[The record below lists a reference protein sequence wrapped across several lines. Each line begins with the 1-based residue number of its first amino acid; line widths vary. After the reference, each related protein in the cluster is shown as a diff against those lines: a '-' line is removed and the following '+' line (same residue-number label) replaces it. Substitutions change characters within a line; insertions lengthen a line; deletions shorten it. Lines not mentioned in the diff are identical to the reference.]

1 MSQSFSTPELIIYSL
16 LNFLP
21 YVTVALYPFRD
32 SLRFS
37 QKKTA
42 FLIISASFIQVILG
56 LFAGYGSHNAISLIS
71 LISTFLYIFFY
82 FLCVKAKF
90 GKSLFIL
97 LMLSNISNFIVS
109 LSKCIEGILFPDM
122 ATDVYRWTFC
132 ITTIFTQLIVLTATS
147 IFINKIFRP
156 VLLLKNQDYL
166 WRYLWLVPST
176 FYLIWYYDIYFNS
189 TLSSLELALMPK
201 NSIISFFIN
210 LGAFL
215 IYYIIA
221 RMLSESNKNMQLE
234 NTNHSLKMEQLQFI
248 NLQNKITEARRTRH
262 DLRHHSTV
270 IKSYLEQEDYLNL
283 KEYLESFLKVLPC
296 DTPMIFCENTVIN
309 VLISH
314 FYGIARD
321 NNIDFKSNVNLPSS
335 IPVEDV
341 DLTVIVGNLIE
352 NAVYACISGSDI
364 PKSIKIKGLVKN
376 NILLFTVDN
385 TYSNAIRKDKSG
397 VYFSTKHEGVGIGIE
412 SVSEIVERYNGVL
425 KIEQHNNVFY
435 VSVMLQFL

>member
-215 IYYIIA
+215 VYYIIA

-385 TYSNAIRKDKSG
+385 TYSNAIRKDKIG

>member
-37 QKKTA
+37 KKKTA
-42 FLIISASFIQVILG
+42 FLIISASFIQVTLG

-215 IYYIIA
+215 VYYIIA

-234 NTNHSLKMEQLQFI
+234 NANHSLKMEQLQFI

-321 NNIDFKSNVNLPSS
+321 NNIDFKANVNLPSS

>member
-16 LNFLP
+16 LNFFP

-147 IFINKIFRP
+147 VFINKIFRP

-215 IYYIIA
+215 VYYIIA

-234 NTNHSLKMEQLQFI
+234 NANHSLKMEQLQFI

-309 VLISH
+309 LLISH

>member
-321 NNIDFKSNVNLPSS
+321 NNIDFKANVNLPSS

>member
-215 IYYIIA
+215 VYYIIA

-234 NTNHSLKMEQLQFI
+234 NANHSLKMEQLQFI

-321 NNIDFKSNVNLPSS
+321 NNIDFKANVNLPSS

>member
-37 QKKTA
+37 KKKTA

-97 LMLSNISNFIVS
+97 LMLSNVSNFIVS

-132 ITTIFTQLIVLTATS
+132 ITTIFTQSIVLTATS

-234 NTNHSLKMEQLQFI
+234 NANHSLKMEQLQFI
-248 NLQNKITEARRTRH
+248 NLQNKIAETRRTRH

-283 KEYLESFLKVLPC
+283 NEYLESFLNVLPD

-321 NNIDFKSNVNLPSS
+321 NNIDFKANVNLPSS

-352 NAVYACISGSDI
+352 NAVYACISKSDM
-364 PKSIKIKGLVKN
+364 PKTILIKGKVKN
-376 NILLFTVDN
+376 NVLLFTIDN
-385 TYSNAIRKDKSG
+385 TYSNSIRKDEKGS
-397 VYFSTKHEGVGIGIE
+397 YFSTKHEGTGIGLE
-412 SVSEIVERYNGVL
+412 SVSEIVKRYNGIL
-425 KIEQHNNVFY
+425 KIEQHNNIFY
-435 VSVMLQFL
+435 VSVMLQF

>member
-37 QKKTA
+37 KKKTA

-215 IYYIIA
+215 VYYIIA

-234 NTNHSLKMEQLQFI
+234 NANHSLKMEQLQFI

-321 NNIDFKSNVNLPSS
+321 NNIDFKANVNLPSS

>member
-37 QKKTA
+37 QKKTT

-215 IYYIIA
+215 VYYIIA

-234 NTNHSLKMEQLQFI
+234 NANHSLKMEQLQFI

-321 NNIDFKSNVNLPSS
+321 NNIDFKANVNLPSS

>member
-248 NLQNKITEARRTRH
+248 N
-262 DLRHHSTV
+262 
-270 IKSYLEQEDYLNL
+270 
-283 KEYLESFLKVLPC
+283 
-296 DTPMIFCENTVIN
+296 TP
-309 VLISH
+309 
-314 FYGIARD
+314 
-321 NNIDFKSNVNLPSS
+321 
-335 IPVEDV
+335 
-341 DLTVIVGNLIE
+341 
-352 NAVYACISGSDI
+352 
-364 PKSIKIKGLVKN
+364 
-376 NILLFTVDN
+376 
-385 TYSNAIRKDKSG
+385 
-397 VYFSTKHEGVGIGIE
+397 
-412 SVSEIVERYNGVL
+412 
-425 KIEQHNNVFY
+425 
-435 VSVMLQFL
+435 

>member
-215 IYYIIA
+215 VYYIIA

-234 NTNHSLKMEQLQFI
+234 NANHSLKMEQLQFI

>member
-37 QKKTA
+37 KKKTA

-82 FLCVKAKF
+82 FLCVKTKF

-215 IYYIIA
+215 VYYIIA

-234 NTNHSLKMEQLQFI
+234 NANHSLKMEQLQFI

-321 NNIDFKSNVNLPSS
+321 NNIDFKANVNLPSS

>member
-109 LSKCIEGILFPDM
+109 LSNVLREYYSPDM

-215 IYYIIA
+215 VYYIIA

-234 NTNHSLKMEQLQFI
+234 NANHSLKMEQLQFI

-321 NNIDFKSNVNLPSS
+321 NNIDFKANVNLPSS

>member
-37 QKKTA
+37 KKKTA
-42 FLIISASFIQVILG
+42 FLIISASFIQVTLG

-109 LSKCIEGILFPDM
+109 LSKCIEGILFPNM

-215 IYYIIA
+215 VYYIIA

-234 NTNHSLKMEQLQFI
+234 NANHSLKMEQLQFI

-321 NNIDFKSNVNLPSS
+321 NNIDFKANVNLPSS

>member
-37 QKKTA
+37 KKKTA

-122 ATDVYRWTFC
+122 ATEVYRWTFC

-215 IYYIIA
+215 VYYIIA

-234 NTNHSLKMEQLQFI
+234 NANHSLKMEQLQFI

-321 NNIDFKSNVNLPSS
+321 NNIDFKANVNLPSS

-364 PKSIKIKGLVKN
+364 PKSIRIKGLVKN

>member
-42 FLIISASFIQVILG
+42 FLIISASFIQVTLG

-82 FLCVKAKF
+82 FLCVKEKF

-166 WRYLWLVPST
+166 WHYLWLVPST

-215 IYYIIA
+215 VYYIIA

-234 NTNHSLKMEQLQFI
+234 NANHSLKMEQLQFI

-321 NNIDFKSNVNLPSS
+321 NNIDFKANVNLPSS

>member
-215 IYYIIA
+215 VYYIIA

>member
-37 QKKTA
+37 KKKTA
-42 FLIISASFIQVILG
+42 FLIISASFIHVTLG

-109 LSKCIEGILFPDM
+109 LSKCIEGILFPNM

-215 IYYIIA
+215 VYYIIA

-234 NTNHSLKMEQLQFI
+234 NANHSLKMEQLQFI

-321 NNIDFKSNVNLPSS
+321 NNIDFKANVNLPSS

>member
-37 QKKTA
+37 QKKTT

-215 IYYIIA
+215 VYYIIA
-221 RMLSESNKNMQLE
+221 RMLSESNKNMHLE
-234 NTNHSLKMEQLQFI
+234 NANHSLKMEQLQFI

-321 NNIDFKSNVNLPSS
+321 NNIDFKANVNLPSS

>member
-156 VLLLKNQDYL
+156 VLLLKNRDYL

-321 NNIDFKSNVNLPSS
+321 NNIDFKANVNLPSS

>member
-1 MSQSFSTPELIIYSL
+1 
-16 LNFLP
+16 
-21 YVTVALYPFRD
+21 
-32 SLRFS
+32 
-37 QKKTA
+37 
-42 FLIISASFIQVILG
+42 
-56 LFAGYGSHNAISLIS
+56 
-71 LISTFLYIFFY
+71 
-82 FLCVKAKF
+82 
-90 GKSLFIL
+90 
-97 LMLSNISNFIVS
+97 MLSNISNFIVS
-109 LSKCIEGILFPDM
+109 LSKCIEGILFPNM

-215 IYYIIA
+215 VYYIIA

-234 NTNHSLKMEQLQFI
+234 NANHSLKMEQLQFI

-321 NNIDFKSNVNLPSS
+321 NNIDFKANVNLPSS